1 MFTPGEYE
9 KLGRLLDNLHICMDL
24 KFALM
29 DADSR
34 EVYTA
39 AYKTPFCRLISE
51 APGGYERC
59 RRCDAEA
66 LKRMGESGGMV
77 IYRCHAGLIEAA
89 MPVRV
94 GGELTCSIMF
104 GQVLDD
110 TPAQQQWN
118 ETMRRCEW
126 YGDMDELQ
134 RAFRLLRRMSQR
146 QIRALG
152 EIVNACVSEVRL
164 AGLLASA
171 GRSDAGRLQ
180 DYIAAHYA
188 EPLSVEG
195 ICEALS
201 ISKSKLYSIC
211 RAETGRTVGELI
223 CQRRMDAARTL
234 LATTDDSVRR
244 IAETVGYPDFNY
256 FAKVF
261 RRTCG
266 MTPSEYR
273 SRASRENV

>member
-9 KLGRLLDNLHICMDL
+9 KLGRLLDNLHVCMDL

-29 DADSR
+29 DAQSR

-39 AYKTPFCRLISE
+39 AYKAPFCRLIGE
-51 APGGYERC
+51 APGGLERC

-66 LKRMGESGGMV
+66 LGRLSESGEMV
-77 IYRCHAGLIEAA
+77 VYRCHAGLVEAV

-94 GGELTCSIMF
+94 GGELVCGIMF

-110 TPAQQQWN
+110 TPAERQWS
-118 ETMRRCEW
+118 EIRRRCAW
-126 YGDMDELQ
+126 YEDMDELM
-134 RAFRLLRRMSQR
+134 RAFRLLRVMSQR

-171 GRSDAGRLQ
+171 GRSDGGRLL

-188 EPLSVEG
+188 EPLTIEG
-195 ICEALS
+195 ICEALA
-201 ISKSKLYSIC
+201 ISKSKLYALC

-234 LATTDDSVRR
+234 LDTTDDSVRR

-273 SRASRENV
+273 RRER